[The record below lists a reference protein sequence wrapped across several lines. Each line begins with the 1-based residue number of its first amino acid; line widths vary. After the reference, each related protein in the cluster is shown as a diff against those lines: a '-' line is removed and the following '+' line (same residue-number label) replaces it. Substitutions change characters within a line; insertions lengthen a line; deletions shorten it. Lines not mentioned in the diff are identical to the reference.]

1 MLAAVLAGVLAIAAG
16 FQTLRET
23 KARHNATKA
32 RDDATIAAS
41 KEAEA
46 RKQAEQNEKLA
57 KSNETLAKTKEQLA
71 QSEARKARREAERAR
86 VCSSTS
92 RRRTCLTSSGPRLPC
107 CSRLK
112 WSASLKRTTIIDLS
126 SFHARKRWRWP
137 LTRSADVPSPDI
149 RRRSITWPLPDGKTL
164 ASASGDCTVR
174 LWDLTA
180 RDPNAAVRTL
190 TGHQDSVSHVA
201 FGRRQDPGLGVAGPH
216 GAAVGPERRDPNAAV
231 RTLTGHQ
238 DSVSHVAF
246 APDGKTLASA
256 SQDHTVRLWDL
267 SGA

>member
-86 VCSSTS
+86 ALLLNIQAKDLLNKQRPQTALLLAVEVE
-92 RRRTCLTSSGPRLPC
+92 RLLEKNDNNRSLVFPC
-107 CSRLK
+107 EE
-112 WSASLKRTTIIDLS
+112 
-126 SFHARKRWRWP
+126 
-137 LTRSADVPSPDI
+137 
-149 RRRSITWPLPDGKTL
+149 TL
-164 ASASGDCTVR
+164 AVAIDSVGGRA
-174 LWDLTA
+174 LA
-180 RDPNAAVRTL
+180 
-190 TGHQDSVSHVA
+190 GHQKEVNHVA
-201 FGRRQDPGLGVAGPH
+201 FSARRQDPGLGVGGLH
-216 GAAVGPERRDPNAAV
+216 GAAVGPDRA
-231 RTLTGHQ
+231 
-238 DSVSHVAF
+238 
-246 APDGKTLASA
+246 
-256 SQDHTVRLWDL
+256 
-267 SGA
+267 